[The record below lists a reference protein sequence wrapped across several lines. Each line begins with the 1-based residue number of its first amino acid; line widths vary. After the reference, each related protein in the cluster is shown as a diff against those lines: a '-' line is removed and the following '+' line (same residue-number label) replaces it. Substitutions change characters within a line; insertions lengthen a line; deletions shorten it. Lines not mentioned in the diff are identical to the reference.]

1 MEGMLAEDIKL
12 IGWLSGTIRELDPAG
27 LIIMETGGVGYEI
40 AVSLQ
45 TLCRLKQGQKAELSI
60 HTYVREDQITLFGFA
75 NSSER
80 SLFRKLTSV
89 SGIGA
94 RMGLNLMSGMS
105 TEDLVRAIENADDV
119 AIART
124 PGIGKKTAQRLIL
137 ELQGKLDASVVI
149 AGGGTVSNSNDDVRS
164 ALVNLGYK
172 PAQID
177 ATLKTVAPADFETM
191 FRATLKALG

>member
-1 MEGMLAEDIKL
+1 MVAEGIKL
-12 IGWLSGTIRELDPAG
+12 IGWLSGTVRELDPAG

-45 TLCRLKQGQKAELSI
+45 TLCKLKQGQKAELSI

-80 SLFRKLTSV
+80 TLFRKLTSV

-137 ELQGKLDASVVI
+137 ELQGKLDATAVSGS
-149 AGGGTVSNSNDDVRS
+149 GGVSNSNDDVRS
-164 ALVNLGYK
+164 ALANLGYK
-172 PAQID
+172 PVQID
-177 ATLKTVAPADFETM
+177 AALKTVAPADFETM

>member
-1 MEGMLAEDIKL
+1 M
-12 IGWLSGTIRELDPAG
+12 IGWLSGRVRDLDPAG
-27 LIIMETGGVGYEI
+27 LIIVDAGGIGYE
-40 AVSLQ
+40 VSLSLQ
-45 TLCRLKQGQKAELSI
+45 TLCQLKVGEKAELSI

-105 TEDLVRAIENADDV
+105 TEDLIRAIEHADDV

-137 ELQGKLDASVVI
+137 ELQGKLDATAVT
-149 AGGGTVSNSNDDVRS
+149 GGVKTNNSNDDVRS
-164 ALVNLGYK
+164 ALTNLGYK
-172 PAQID
+172 PVQID
-177 ATLKTVAPADFETM
+177 TALKTVAPADFETM

>member
-1 MEGMLAEDIKL
+1 L
-12 IGWLSGTIRELDPAG
+12 IGWLSGTVRELDPAG

-45 TLCRLKQGQKAELSI
+45 TLCKLKQGQKAELSI

-80 SLFRKLTSV
+80 TLFRKLTSV

-137 ELQGKLDASVVI
+137 ELQGKLDATAVSGS
-149 AGGGTVSNSNDDVRS
+149 GGVSNSNDDVRS
-164 ALVNLGYK
+164 ALANLGYK
-172 PAQID
+172 PVQID
-177 ATLKTVAPADFETM
+177 AALKTVAPADFETM